1 MSEVEALLS
10 VDRGKVPPGTVAFFP
25 RDPEAPILRLRA
37 ALAVFAIVCASGC
50 YLLGAG
56 LMPVVLLL
64 LAAAMLGVTAT
75 RTIDDS
81 EGPPSKKATMVVTPT
96 GLIIR
101 DDFGLRTWTF
111 DQLADA
117 VPVAFEQRVGL
128 LLVKR
133 DGSRDVIDHLSFARS
148 EGLREMIRTGMIR
161 HASSSSSLTASS
173 LTAPQA
179 PAIGR

>member
-25 RDPEAPILRLRA
+25 NDPEAPIRRVRA
-37 ALAVFAIVCASGC
+37 GLAVIAAIFAVGT
-50 YLLGAG
+50 YLVGGG

-64 LAAAMLGVTAT
+64 LAGAMLGVTAT
-75 RTIDDS
+75 RTIDDTDS
-81 EGPPSKKATMVVTPT
+81 APIKKSTMVVTPT

-117 VPVAFEQRVGL
+117 VPVAYEQHVAL

-133 DGSRDVIDHLSFARS
+133 DGSRDVIDHRAFARS
-148 EGLREMIRTGMIR
+148 DGLREMIRSGMIR
-161 HASSSSSLTASS
+161 HASSTNV
-173 LTAPQA
+173 TVPTT
-179 PAIGR
+179 PATGH

>member
-1 MSEVEALLS
+1 
-10 VDRGKVPPGTVAFFP
+10 
-25 RDPEAPILRLRA
+25 LRA
-37 ALAVFAIVCASGC
+37 ALAIFATLCAVGC
-50 YLLGAG
+50 YLLGGG

-81 EGPPSKKATMVVTPT
+81 EGPPAKKATMVVTPT

-117 VPVAFEQRVGL
+117 VPVVCDQRVGL

-133 DGSRDVIDHLSFARS
+133 DGSRDVIDHRAFARS
-148 EGLREMIRTGMIR
+148 DGLREMIRTGMIR
-161 HASSSSSLTASS
+161 HGSSSSSLTASS

-179 PAIGR
+179 PATGH